1 MGHLCC
7 SRYLEKCLIC
17 MITFSFLT
25 GLWNGHSLHVPDEE
39 TYTQE
44 ENATFNV
51 TPLVHLGNQYL
62 SSDPRDCSIFIWYEF
77 TKPKSSRVL
86 KASYWQYLQIV
97 DTISQMSLRVTQGH
111 FWQLQPIP
119 TMENI
124 TPSCHILKE
133 TDFYSLSASSV
144 CGSQRVHLL
153 SRNSLCT
160 DKPQERITSFL
171 QNKIGI
177 NNIEVEVNLNKYFS
191 KFIINYWLSNT
202 YSSGV

>member
-1 MGHLCC
+1 MFHMHDHIQFSNRSVEWAFPTCPRWRNLHSGG
-7 SRYLEKCLIC
+7 KCHFQC
-17 MITFSFLT
+17 HAASTS
-25 GLWNGHSLHVPDEE
+25 GD
-39 TYTQE
+39 
-44 ENATFNV
+44 
-51 TPLVHLGNQYL
+51 QYL

-144 CGSQRVHLL
+144 CGSQRVLL
-153 SRNSLCT
+153 VSRNSLCT
-160 DKPQERITSFL
+160 DKPEERITSFL

-177 NNIEVEVNLNKYFS
+177 NNIEVEINLNKYFS
-191 KFIINYWLSNT
+191 KFIINYWLSNI
-202 YSSGV
+202 YSSGI